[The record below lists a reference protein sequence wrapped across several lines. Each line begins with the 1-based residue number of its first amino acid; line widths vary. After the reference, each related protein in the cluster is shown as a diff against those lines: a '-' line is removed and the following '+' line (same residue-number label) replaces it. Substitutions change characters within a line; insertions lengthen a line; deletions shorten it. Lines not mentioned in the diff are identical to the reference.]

1 VGSDTPFLEV
11 RRVVIKSG
19 ARVLQRD
26 LDFEVGRGQ
35 ILAIVG
41 DSGTGKRALLKSL
54 IGLEA
59 PAEGDVL
66 YDGMGLWTSGEAERR
81 RLMSRIGVSFVGGA
95 LLSTKT
101 LLENVSMPLE
111 AHTQLRPRDVRAVA
125 RLKLALLGLAG
136 YENHYPAEVD
146 EQGRVCAGIARAT
159 ALDPDVLFCEK
170 PTAGLDPRVA
180 ARVIEAI
187 VHTRDDLGA
196 TVVIVSN
203 DLAAVH
209 AADEAVILG
218 LETKTMKA
226 RGKPAYLRE
235 HADDPDVRA
244 FLTGGLL

>member
-1 VGSDTPFLEV
+1 MGAKAPFLEV
-11 RRVVIKSG
+11 RGVVIKSG
-19 ARVLQRD
+19 ARVLQRG

-35 ILAIVG
+35 VLAIVG
-41 DSGTGKRALLKSL
+41 DSGTGKRGLLKSL
-54 IGLEA
+54 VGLEA

-66 YDGMGLWTSGEAERR
+66 YAGVGLWTSGEAERR

-101 LLENVSMPLE
+101 LLENVAMPLE
-111 AHTQLRPRDVRAVA
+111 AHTALRPRDVGAVA

-146 EQGRVCAGIARAT
+146 DQARVCAAIARAS

-187 VHTRDDLGA
+187 LHARDDLGA
-196 TVVIVSN
+196 TVVVVSN
-203 DLAAVH
+203 DQAVVR

-218 LETKTMKA
+218 LESKTMKA
-226 RGKPAYLRE
+226 KGKPADLRD